1 MKKYAIPAI
10 LLLAGHE
17 VISILALIVAT
28 GMFLGDI
35 VTAAKKRKENFL
47 K

>member
-28 GMFLGDI
+28 AMFLGDI
-35 VTAAKKRKENFL
+35 VIEAERRNF
-47 K
+47 